1 MLLLGLVS
9 PGRNCYSEAVG
20 PKPQR
25 MNMCCPMMIA
35 LTLLIVF
42 FLGYVFGRWF
52 RIDSGKG
59 SWDGSGGCQHR
70 NEVFDNDLDREGEVV
85 FFMTR
90 SGTKVHVSAKCHG
103 LRNADPQFLIRKDL
117 CKFCRKHGKTK

>member
-1 MLLLGLVS
+1 
-9 PGRNCYSEAVG
+9 
-20 PKPQR
+20 
-25 MNMCCPMMIA
+25 MNVCCPMIA

-117 CKFCRKHGKTK
+117 CKFCRRHGKTKGNYGRPSSENAGRTCGF